1 MGLMF
6 DDDNEVSCPRC
17 GGKYVYER
25 EESLVDKIED
35 QFDTVYIKKQ
45 SRWNIRCADCGTLI
59 TSNLQ
64 PKLREVK

>member
-17 GGKYVYER
+17 GSKYVYER